1 MVVAAT
7 TAVHPDSDGTRGGG
21 VVAGG
26 EPSTTDTSTTTWAWQ
41 WSSIL
46 LHHIVLTLHA
56 RCANRYYYLAAVA
69 AVMKYMEH
77 VQQVT
82 YAAHSLH
89 IILTSSDNTLALG
102 KRVKFS
108 SRLSTLVLMPYNTFL
123 KTVNFFT
130 LSRTPWSCWTH
141 WLTLRRQPPTNPLL
155 VSVTETVSSTVL
167 SDLLKVLR
175 GSRKATPGCLSSEG
189 VYCHENYSVVMPSTA
204 PSTVSSTS
212 LERYT
217 RRSLTT
223 SLELRAAQPDTLRT
237 STTTVRRER
246 RGEHKETKREEERV
260 ENTRDQE
267 RRGKSR
273 EH

>member
-89 IILTSSDNTLALG
+89 IILTSSDNTLAL
-102 KRVKFS
+102 VH
-108 SRLSTLVLMPYNTFL
+108 LENT
-123 KTVNFFT
+123 
-130 LSRTPWSCWTH
+130 
-141 WLTLRRQPPTNPLL
+141 
-155 VSVTETVSSTVL
+155 
-167 SDLLKVLR
+167 
-175 GSRKATPGCLSSEG
+175 
-189 VYCHENYSVVMPSTA
+189 
-204 PSTVSSTS
+204 
-212 LERYT
+212 
-217 RRSLTT
+217 
-223 SLELRAAQPDTLRT
+223 LELLDPLANTPE
-237 STTTVRRER
+237 TTTNQPSP
-246 RGEHKETKREEERV
+246 GLSH
-260 ENTRDQE
+260 RDSFKHGAE
-267 RRGKSR
+267 
-273 EH
+273 